1 MSAGTESVV
10 AAPRA
15 RVREREARA
24 PAAVQARRIMW
35 ALLALAMFALPFL
48 SLPGRYAFDTR
59 DPLWL
64 NPGAYL
70 AKAFVLWHGSP
81 YLGHE
86 QHDAIAFPMGVVV
99 WLIRTAGAS
108 PWVAERLWHGLLLF
122 VGCAGTVLLV
132 DRLIG
137 RRTVAAPLTAGL
149 VYMLSPYTFGY
160 GLPFTG
166 PFLPYVLLP
175 TLLLV
180 TLVGIGR
187 KGLAWPA
194 LFGLVTLLMGG
205 GNGAPQIDALIVA
218 ALLIAWVTF
227 VQRGVHVWRGIRFA
241 ALALVFTVVL
251 NAWWLVLLT
260 SSEVSNA
267 LVYSEQPSIINAS
280 SSASETIRGLGF
292 WMFYGGD
299 QFGPWVPT
307 VRAFAT
313 NWLLVITGFAVP
325 IGALTAA
332 WLTRWRHRLFFLFLM
347 ILGVFITAGVFPVHA
362 PTPFG
367 RLLLDA
373 YRNVP
378 GAAGLR
384 TTYKFASG
392 LNLSVAVLAGIGVG
406 AALTRLRTVP
416 NPGWAKAGAIAAVVL
431 IVGAN
436 SSPLWTGHLYAK
448 SRSTGPIPRYWQK
461 ALTALAGRDVR
472 TRAFFAPATGSAIYR
487 WGALK
492 EGVAAAAPG
501 DLAHVDPI
509 RLPVG
514 ERFGSNLVAAAEQPY
529 FEGLPAEGEAQLFR
543 YLGVRDVVL
552 QNDLDWK
559 RSHTARPIAMQALKG
574 DPDLTTYATFGVP
587 GENVTGKTKDEDAQS
602 VDEESLAPV
611 EVLTVAHP
619 VAFVRAETGDP
630 VVVSG
635 DGFGVAEA
643 AREGLLDGGPPL
655 LYSGSLGAGELAAV
669 MTRSAPT
676 FVVTDSNRRA
686 VWSFTTPSGSHSA
699 TLPADRT
706 LRGRKTGY
714 DLFGGQSSTQSV
726 AEYPGLQSITSS
738 DDASSSASPEFRPA
752 NAFDGDHRTVW
763 QTGEGSDPRG
773 SWVKAEFG
781 SPQTLSHVAV
791 TLPPAGLGRQVRD
804 VRLEFSNGSSV
815 TASLEPGTT
824 KRVSFSKRTASWIRL
839 RILSVTKGLDTTN
852 AVGIADIGIPG
863 LDPAEII
870 RLPTDLFDA
879 ARSLPG
885 GADALSSSPI
895 TYLFERQRTGTPDDV
910 DQELTVRRRFEVPD
924 TRSFAI
930 AGTAAL
936 DQTAPDREIDRLLLG
951 PSSVQVDS
959 SSRLFGFPA
968 NRGSMAFDGNPKT
981 EWVPSG
987 NVGQSLTVSFHPR
1000 KIDKVVVSTD
1010 LSKGRSPITGVTAT
1024 FSDGSSV
1031 SGTLP
1036 DLLHPDLTLSFPAR
1050 TTSSVT
1056 ITIDSIFRVNESKPR
1071 PIAITEVQIPG
1082 VQPLSFSGKQR
1093 LPCYDGAGFTID
1105 GVQHGV
1111 RLDGTQKDL
1120 LSGEDLPLASCS
1132 HDVTVLPAGDHLLEA
1147 GSPLL
1152 VQSLA
1157 LTTVGK
1163 GEPSTSDRPAPPKI
1177 ATTVLPDG
1185 GLDIAVQHA
1194 TAPYY
1199 LSVGQNIANGWHA
1212 TIGGADLGAPI
1223 LVDGYSAGW
1232 FVSRTGSYH
1241 VLVGY
1246 GPQTRYRA
1254 AIVLSAA
1261 AVVVSMALVVVE
1273 AVRRRRWRR

>member
-10 AAPRA
+10 AVPAP
-15 RVREREARA
+15 RVRERVSRA
-24 PAAVQARRIMW
+24 PAAPQARRIMW
-35 ALLALAMFALPFL
+35 ALLAVTMFALPFL

-137 RRTVAAPLTAGL
+137 RRSVAAPLTAGL

-175 TLLLV
+175 VLLLV
-180 TLVGIGR
+180 TMVGVGR

-241 ALALVFTVVL
+241 LLALVFTVTL

-267 LVYSEQPSIINAS
+267 LAYSEQPSIINAS
-280 SSASETIRGLGF
+280 SSTSETIRGLGF

-313 NWLLVITGFAVP
+313 NWLLVVTGFAVP
-325 IGALTAA
+325 IGALAAA
-332 WLTRWRHRLFFLFLM
+332 WLTRWRYRLFFLFLM
-347 ILGVFITAGVFPVHA
+347 ILGVFVTAGVFPVHS

-406 AALTRLRTVP
+406 ALLTRLRTVP
-416 NPGWAKAGAIAAVVL
+416 RPGWAKAGAVAAVVL

-436 SSPLWTGHLYAK
+436 AYPLWTGHLYAR
-448 SRSTGPIPRYWQK
+448 SRSTRPIPRYWQR
-461 ALTALAGRDVR
+461 ALTALAGRDVA
-472 TRAFFAPATGSAIYR
+472 TRAFFAPATGTAVYR
-487 WGALK
+487 WGSLK
-492 EGVAAAAPG
+492 EGVAAAASA
-501 DLAHVDPI
+501 DLSHVDPI

-514 ERFGSNLVAAAEQPY
+514 ERFGSNLVAAVEQPY
-529 FEGLPAEGEAQLFR
+529 FEGLPVSGEAQLFR

-559 RSHTARPIAMQALKG
+559 RSHTARPLAMQALTG
-574 DPDLTTYATFGVP
+574 NPDLTTYATFGVP
-587 GENVTGKTKDEDAQS
+587 GENVVGPTGDEDRLS
-602 VDEESLAPV
+602 VHEESLSPV

-619 VAFVRAETGDP
+619 VPIVRAEVGNP

-643 AREGLLDGGPPL
+643 ARAGLLEGGPPL
-655 LYSGSLGAGELAAV
+655 LYSGSLGAGGLAAV
-669 MTRSAPT
+669 MARSAPR
-676 FVVTDSNRRA
+676 FVVTDSNRRV
-686 VWSFTTPSGSHSA
+686 VWSFTTPSGSRSA
-699 TLPADRT
+699 ILPAGQT
-706 LRGRKTGY
+706 LRGRRTGY
-714 DLFGGQSSTQSV
+714 DLFGGRSSTQAV
-726 AEYPGLQSITSS
+726 AEYPGLRSIT
-738 DDASSSASPEFRPA
+738 ASGDRPPPEFRPA

-763 QTGEGSDPRG
+763 QTGEGTDPRG
-773 SWVKAEFG
+773 SWIEAEFRA
-781 SPQTLSHVAV
+781 PRRLSRVSV
-791 TLPPAGLGRQVRD
+791 TLPPAALGRRVRD
-804 VRLEFSNGSSV
+804 VRLEFSDGSSV
-815 TASLEPGTT
+815 TATLEAGAT
-824 KRVSFSKRTASWIRL
+824 KRISFPERTTSWVRL
-839 RILSVTKGLDTTN
+839 RILSVTKGLGPEGP
-852 AVGIADIGIPG
+852 VGIADIGIPG
-863 LDPAEII
+863 LHAAEIV
-870 RLPTDLFDA
+870 RVPTDLFDA
-879 ARSLPG
+879 ARRLPG
-885 GADALSSSPI
+885 GGDALASSPI
-895 TYLFERQRTGTPDDV
+895 TYVFERQRTRSPFDV
-910 DQELTVRRRFEVPD
+910 DEELSLRRRFEVPD
-924 TRSFAI
+924 SRSFAI
-930 AGTAAL
+930 SGTASL
-936 DQTAPDREIDRLLLG
+936 DRTAPDDRIDRLLLG
-951 PSSVQVDS
+951 PARVHVDS
-959 SSRLFGFPA
+959 SSRALGLPV
-968 NRGSMAFDGNPKT
+968 NRGSMAFDGDPST
-981 EWVPSG
+981 DWVPSG
-987 NVGQSLTVSFHPR
+987 DVGQRLTVSFPR
-1000 KIDKVVVSTD
+1000 QKIGRIVVRTD
-1010 LSKGRSPITGVTAT
+1010 LSKSRSPITGVRAT

-1031 SGTLP
+1031 RGTLP
-1036 DLLHPDLTLSFPAR
+1036 DLLHPDITLSFPPR

-1056 ITIDSIFRVNESKPR
+1056 ITITSVFRVNESKPR
-1071 PIAITEVQIPG
+1071 PVGIAEVEIPG
-1082 VQPLSFSGKQR
+1082 VRPLSFRGSER
-1093 LPCYDGAGFTID
+1093 LPCYHGPGFTLD
-1105 GVQHGV
+1105 GVQHAV
-1111 RLDGTQKDL
+1111 RLEGTQDDL
-1120 LSGEDLPLASCS
+1120 LSGQQLPVEACS
-1132 HDVTVLPAGDHLLEA
+1132 GDVTVLPPGDHLLEA

-1152 VQSLA
+1152 VQSLQLA
-1157 LTTVGK
+1157 TVGK
-1163 GEPSTSDRPAPPKI
+1163 DQPASTATPPGVS
-1177 ATTVLPDG
+1177 TTALADG
-1185 GLDIAVQHA
+1185 GLDVAVQRA
-1194 TAPYY
+1194 SAPYY
-1199 LSVGQNIANGWHA
+1199 LSIGQNVAKGWHA
-1212 TIGGADLGAPI
+1212 SIGGTDLGPPI

-1241 VLVGY
+1241 VLVRY
-1246 GPQTRYRA
+1246 GPQGRYRA
-1254 AIVLSAA
+1254 AIVVSAA
-1261 AVVVSMALVVVE
+1261 ATVVALALVAVE